1 MSYPNQWSSNT
12 MIPPGTNISAQSE
25 TLQNTA
31 IFNPFQPNTSLRQP
45 SLQVQLNQAQNPTGF
60 CPPGAF
66 SFLYPPFMAAALAA
80 QSNTAAVQS
89 GQGPRFGIPQPSPG
103 ANAAAA
109 ALRGPALLTAPT
121 GIQGTVTPQQP
132 QGAPGA
138 LYFPGIHLA
147 PAFPGAPTAPSFPH
161 GAPLS
166 QQHSGSFLSSSLR
179 NYEPLKHFGG
189 PGPILN
195 HKKNKSMTTSKTNL
209 YITGLSESDTDET
222 VRALVEDVVHPK
234 SCKAMLLNGKCKG
247 SGFIDCVTAE
257 DAVKALNHLTE
268 ISRNGGRQ
276 LVVKYALENEKD
288 SYNIYVRNLP
298 KTNFSKDALMSLFTP
313 YGQVTS
319 VKLLETEGVFTGIGF
334 VRFASAEQARHAVE
348 SVNEKRY
355 ILCEPDV
362 ANGNVTMKPVTC
374 KLADKADPKR
384 RAAAVA
390 AAAATAMSG
399 GNIPPTAAS
408 PSACRQ
414 NKLHNSRPHG
424 VHGGH
429 PQQQQILSQAS
440 QGAFDMH
447 LQGQQ
452 VAAAAAAQNQQAQ
465 NMANALATLN
475 QNHQI
480 PPGLIYQTGMVQDA
494 ATNMFAAAVAGG
506 YLPPTPAPNGLRG
519 AIPNLLQSPPR
530 LATAP
535 NDTGSNLPAGGT
547 TPCTTN
553 SSNSTGLLEM
563 PSQSSPGGDQSQQQ
577 AVSQQ
582 QLLQQQQ
589 VAAVNGHSPSPAVD
603 SRYAHM
609 AAAFAAANNAMIY
622 PPSSHQFPRVSSQ
635 QPLVQSTY
643 SIANPHQTQQNPYAQ
658 PPNAVDL
665 MAEQLQSLSLGGGGR
680 QPQAGQP
687 GGQQPAAFYPA
698 DWQAAAM
705 AAAAGFQTGLPTTG
719 SYQPVTSGSDAAYVD
734 QTLALL
740 NSYVAPQLLQTQQPP
755 VASTHSPPATATQQV
770 GEGLGN
776 EEVEKEPTT
785 KSEIESA
792 TKEEL
797 KKTAGGKVGGEEGGM
812 GSAEEEKQQSSPSS
826 S

>member
-12 MIPPGTNISAQSE
+12 MIPPGTNLSAQGE

-45 SLQVQLNQAQNPTGF
+45 PLQMQLNQGQNPTGF

-80 QSNTAAVQS
+80 QSNTATVQT
-89 GQGPRFGIPQPSPG
+89 GQGPRFCVPQPSPG
-103 ANAAAA
+103 AGAAAA
-109 ALRGPALLTAPT
+109 ALRGPALLSAPT
-121 GIQGTVTPQQP
+121 GIQGTAPPQQT
-132 QGAPGA
+132 QVAPGA
-138 LYFPGIHLA
+138 LPYFPGLHLA
-147 PAFPGAPTAPSFPH
+147 PAFPGAPTAPSFPPH
-161 GAPLS
+161 GTSLS
-166 QQHSGSFLSSSLR
+166 QQHGGGFLSPPFRAYDS
-179 NYEPLKHFGG
+179 LKHFGAL
-189 PGPILN
+189 PQATS

-222 VRALVEDVVHPK
+222 VRALVEDIVHPK

-319 VKLLETEGVFTGIGF
+319 VKLLETEGVYTGIGF

-355 ILCEPDV
+355 ILCEPDA
-362 ANGNVTMKPVTC
+362 ANGNGALKPVTC

-384 RAAAVA
+384 RAAAA
-390 AAAATAMSG
+390 AAAAASAMSG
-399 GNIPPTAAS
+399 GNIPPTATS
-408 PSACRQ
+408 PSAGRQ
-414 NKLHNSRPHG
+414 SKFHNPRPHC
-424 VHGGH
+424 GH
-429 PQQQQILSQAS
+429 SGQPQQQQILSQAS

-452 VAAAAAAQNQQAQ
+452 AAAAAVAVAQNQQAQ
-465 NMANALATLN
+465 NMANALAALN
-475 QNHQI
+475 PNHQI
-480 PPGLIYQTGMVQDA
+480 PPGLIYQP
-494 ATNMFAAAVAGG
+494 AAVAAGG
-506 YLPPTPAPNGLRG
+506 YLPPAPTANGPAGT
-519 AIPNLLQSPPR
+519 IPNLLQSPPR
-530 LATAP
+530 MATAP
-535 NDTGSNLPAGGT
+535 NDAGSNPAASGA
-547 TPCTTN
+547 TPCTTT
-553 SSNSTGLLEM
+553 SSNSTGLLEI
-563 PSQSSPGGDQSQQQ
+563 PSQASPSGDQSQQQ
-577 AVSQQ
+577 LLQQ
-582 QLLQQQQ
+582 QQQQ

-622 PPSSHQFPRVSSQ
+622 PPSNHQFPRVSSQ
-635 QPLVQSTY
+635 QPLVQPTY
-643 SIANPHQTQQNPYAQ
+643 SIANPHQAQQNPYAQ

-665 MAEQLQSLSLGGGGR
+665 TAEQLQSLSLGGVSR
-680 QPQAGQP
+680 QPPAGQP
-687 GGQQPAAFYPA
+687 GGQQSTAFYPA

-719 SYQPVTSGSDAAYVD
+719 SYQPVTSGSDVAYMD

-740 NSYVAPQLLQTQQPP
+740 NSYVAPQILQTQQPP
-755 VASTHSPPATATQQV
+755 VQSTHSPSQTTHLVNEGV
-770 GEGLGN
+770 GNL
-776 EEVEKEPTT
+776 EVEKEPPR
-785 KSEIESA
+785 KSENESTA
-792 TKEEL
+792 KEEL
-797 KKTAGGKVGGEEGGM
+797 KKTAGGKIGENGGK
-812 GSAEEEKQQSSPSS
+812 GSAEDEKQLQQSSASS
-826 S
+826 